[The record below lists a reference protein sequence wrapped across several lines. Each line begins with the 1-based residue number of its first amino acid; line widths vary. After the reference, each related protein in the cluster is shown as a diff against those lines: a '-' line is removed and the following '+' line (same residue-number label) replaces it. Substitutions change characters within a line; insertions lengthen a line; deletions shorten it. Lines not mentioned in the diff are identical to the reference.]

1 MNDLLMSLP
10 DQGEFF
16 KTLIYLFVTYYK
28 VILFGLGITVLLSVV
43 GTVGGFF
50 LAIGLTGFRTLE
62 VDKKRDTLVIKILKV
77 IGQKFAVL
85 YVTVF
90 RGTPMIVQAMIIF
103 YGVAQANLFSWW
115 APLPAGLII
124 VTLNTTAY
132 ISEVLRGGLESL
144 DVGQMEAARSVGMTK
159 SQAMRHVMWP
169 QAIKNALPGIGNEF
183 VVNLKDTAV
192 LSVISVV
199 DLFYAVRQ
207 SASESYRFLEAFM
220 IAAIMYLILTYLSS
234 KLINYLSRRM
244 SQTGEANL

>member
-62 VDKKRDTLVIKILKV
+62 VDKKIDTLVIKILKV

-115 APLPAGLII
+115 SPLPAGLII

>member
-115 APLPAGLII
+115 SPLPAGLII

-132 ISEVLRGGLESL
+132 ISEVLRGGVESL